1 MVPDVLTLRVPSTF
15 RKTHTTMSE
24 TPGFKDKDASAPTW
38 LELAT
43 SRSIVLR
50 SLLIAAIV
58 GSVLC
63 AINHGAC
70 VVSGK
75 FNKACLFQS
84 LLTAVVP
91 YIVSVVSSV
100 YALKKQAD

>member
-1 MVPDVLTLRVPSTF
+1 MTQ
-15 RKTHTTMSE
+15 
-24 TPGFKDKDASAPTW
+24 TPGYNDENSPVPTW

-50 SLLIAAIV
+50 SLLIAAVV

-70 VVSGK
+70 LVSGK
-75 FNKACLFQS
+75 FNRTCLFQS

-100 YALKKQAD
+100 YALKKQGN